1 MKKLMIITSLLI
13 ASFAI
18 GKTTTTTTTTKNA
31 ELIETG
37 KQLFTSKA
45 CIACHQ
51 TDPKV
56 PNPTGDALKATKFI
70 GKFWGTEREV
80 HIGVG
85 GPIEKVKMDDEYFM
99 ESVEKPMAKI
109 VKGAIPAMAPLP
121 TTLEERKALTAFV
134 KSLSK

>member
-1 MKKLMIITSLLI
+1 MKKLLWCMFIATIAVDARSIDRRKDAGLI
-13 ASFAI
+13 A
-18 GKTTTTTTTTKNA
+18 
-31 ELIETG
+31 TG
-37 KQLFTSKA
+37 KDLFTSKA
-45 CIACHQ
+45 CSACHQ

-56 PNPTGDALKATKFI
+56 PVPSGDALKATKFI

-80 HIGVG
+80 HIGPN
-85 GPIEKVKMDDEYFM
+85 GPIKKVKLNDEYFM

-121 TTLEERKALTAFV
+121 TTLEERKALAAFV

>member
-1 MKKLMIITSLLI
+1 MKKLIWCMFIAVIAVDARTIHRPTDDGLI
-13 ASFAI
+13 A
-18 GKTTTTTTTTKNA
+18 
-31 ELIETG
+31 TG
-37 KQLFTSKA
+37 KELFVAKA
-45 CIACHQ
+45 CSACHQ
-51 TDPKV
+51 SDPKV
-56 PNPTGDALKATKFI
+56 PSPTGDALKATKFI

-80 HIGVG
+80 HIGPN

-121 TTLEERKALTAFV
+121 TTLKERKALAAFV

>member
-1 MKKLMIITSLLI
+1 MKILI
-13 ASFAI
+13 VALTCILASALSADEVAK
-18 GKTTTTTTTTKNA
+18 GKN
-31 ELIETG
+31 
-37 KQLFTSKA
+37 LFTAKA
-45 CIACHQ
+45 CSACHQ

-56 PNPTGDALKATKFI
+56 PSPTGDALKATKFI

-80 HIGVG
+80 TIGIG
-85 GPIEKVKMDDEYFM
+85 GATEKVKMDDEYFM

-121 TTLEERKALTAFV
+121 TTLEERKALAAFV

>member
-1 MKKLMIITSLLI
+1 MKKLIWCMFIAVIAVGAKPKDDGLI
-13 ASFAI
+13 A
-18 GKTTTTTTTTKNA
+18 
-31 ELIETG
+31 TG
-37 KQLFTSKA
+37 KELFTSKA
-45 CIACHQ
+45 CSACHQ

-56 PNPTGDALKATKFI
+56 PVPSGDALKATKFI

-80 HIGVG
+80 HIGPN
-85 GPIEKVKMDDEYFM
+85 GPIKKVKLNDEYFM

-121 TTLEERKALTAFV
+121 TTLEERKALAAFV

>member
-1 MKKLMIITSLLI
+1 MKKLIWCMFIATIAVNAKPTEVGLI
-13 ASFAI
+13 A
-18 GKTTTTTTTTKNA
+18 
-31 ELIETG
+31 TG
-37 KQLFTSKA
+37 KELFVSKA
-45 CIACHQ
+45 CFACHQ
-51 TDPKV
+51 INPKV

-80 HIGVG
+80 HIGPG
-85 GPIEKVKMDDEYFM
+85 GPIKKVKLNDEYFM

-121 TTLEERKALTAFV
+121 TTLEERKALAAFV

>member
-1 MKKLMIITSLLI
+1 MFIAVIAVGAKPKNDGLI
-13 ASFAI
+13 AM
-18 GKTTTTTTTTKNA
+18 GK
-31 ELIETG
+31 EL
-37 KQLFTSKA
+37 FVAKA
-45 CIACHQ
+45 CSACHQ
-51 TDPKV
+51 SDPKV
-56 PNPTGDALKATKFI
+56 PSPTGDALKATKFI

-80 HIGVG
+80 HIGPN

-121 TTLEERKALTAFV
+121 TTLEERKALAAFV

>member
-1 MKKLMIITSLLI
+1 MKKLIWCMFIAVIAVGAKPKGDGLI
-13 ASFAI
+13 A
-18 GKTTTTTTTTKNA
+18 
-31 ELIETG
+31 TG
-37 KQLFTSKA
+37 KELFVAKA
-45 CIACHQ
+45 CSACHQ
-51 TDPKV
+51 SDPKV
-56 PNPTGDALKATKFI
+56 PSPTGDALKATKFI

-80 HIGVG
+80 HIGPN

-121 TTLEERKALTAFV
+121 TTLEERKALAAFV

>member
-1 MKKLMIITSLLI
+1 MKKLIWCMFIATIAVDAKPKDGGLI
-13 ASFAI
+13 AM
-18 GKTTTTTTTTKNA
+18 GK
-31 ELIETG
+31 E
-37 KQLFTSKA
+37 LFTSKA
-45 CIACHQ
+45 CSACHQ

-56 PNPTGDALKATKFI
+56 PVPSGDALKATKFI

-80 HIGVG
+80 HIGPN
-85 GPIEKVKMDDEYFM
+85 GPIKKVKLNDEYFM

-121 TTLEERKALTAFV
+121 TTLEERKALAAFV

>member
-1 MKKLMIITSLLI
+1 MGISVTSLALMI
-13 ASFAI
+13 AGFAI
-18 GKTTTTTTTTKNA
+18 GKTTTTTTKNT

-45 CIACHQ
+45 CSACHQ

-70 GKFWGTEREV
+70 GKFWGVEREV
-80 HIGVG
+80 HVG
-85 GPIEKVKMDDEYFM
+85 PNGPIKKVKMDNEYFM
-99 ESVEKPMAKI
+99 ESVENPMAKI

-121 TTLEERKALTAFV
+121 TTLEERKALAAFV

>member
-1 MKKLMIITSLLI
+1 MKKLIWCMFIAVVAVGAKPKKDGLI
-13 ASFAI
+13 AM
-18 GKTTTTTTTTKNA
+18 GK
-31 ELIETG
+31 E
-37 KQLFTSKA
+37 LFTSKA
-45 CIACHQ
+45 CSACHQ

-56 PNPTGDALKATKFI
+56 PVPSGDALKATKFI

-80 HIGVG
+80 HIGPN
-85 GPIEKVKMDDEYFM
+85 GPIEKVKLNDEYFM

-121 TTLEERKALTAFV
+121 TTLEERKALAAFV